1 MIRGEAGEGP
11 CIALR
16 ADMDGLPITETGN
29 LPYKS
34 INDGV
39 MHACGHD
46 GHMAGLLTAVKV
58 LYESKAD
65 LKGTLKI
72 LFQPAEEGYGG
83 AQAMIEAGVLE
94 QGAYGPHVDEVYG
107 LHLWT
112 PEPLGEVLVYTLY
125 IIYSMYYILYILY
138 TLYTT

>member
-1 MIRGEAGEGP
+1 
-11 CIALR
+11 
-16 ADMDGLPITETGN
+16 
-29 LPYKS
+29 
-34 INDGV
+34 

-94 QGAYGPHVDEVYG
+94 SGAYGPHVDEVYG

-112 PEPLGEVLVYTLY
+112 VEPLGEVLVYTLY
-125 IIYSMYYILYILY
+125 IILYCIHYILYIIYIIYICYIIYIMYIYYIHYIIYIIYIYIIYYIYYIYYIL
-138 TLYTT
+138 

>member
-1 MIRGEAGEGP
+1 MVVVIRGEAGEGP

-16 ADMDGLPITETGN
+16 ADMDGLPITETGD

-34 INDGV
+34 INEGV

-58 LYESKAD
+58 LYESKSD

-72 LFQPAEEGYGG
+72 IFQPAEEGYGG
-83 AQAMIEAGVLE
+83 AQAMIEAGILE
-94 QGAYGPHVDEVYG
+94 AGAYGPHVDEVYG

-112 PEPLGEVLVYTLY
+112 PEPLGKILVYTLFYLVYTLY
-125 IIYSMYYILYILY
+125 
-138 TLYTT
+138 TT